1 MTGETRGKMTLPME
15 SMSGGE
21 AMLRGVLANGVDTV
35 FGLPGVQTY
44 PLYDALARQ
53 ENAVRTVTARHELSA
68 AYMAY
73 GYAKSSG
80 KPGIFSVVPG
90 PGMLNAAGALCTA
103 SGANAP
109 VMLLTGQ
116 VPSEYLGRGRGHL
129 HELPDQLA
137 TMRSFIKWAGRI
149 DSAGAAPAMV
159 DEAFRQM
166 MSGRPGPVALEMCW
180 DVMAREGMVDPDRF
194 KAAEIEP
201 AAAPDPDEVSAAAK
215 ILAGAK
221 SPMIMV
227 GGGAQHASAEV
238 LELAEMLGAP
248 VASFRS
254 GRGIVSEA
262 HELGINCVAA
272 HELWGETDALI
283 AIGSRCEL
291 QYMRWT
297 GMARLVDR
305 PEAPPHLVRIDIDP
319 AEMQRLKAHAP
330 ILADAR
336 AGTRALIDA
345 LSGKA
350 DGGKARRARIG
361 EAKRVAA
368 AKAAGIQPHAGYLA
382 AIREV
387 LPEDG
392 FLVEEICQAG
402 FTSLFAFP
410 VYRPRTFV
418 TGGFQGALG
427 FGFPTALGVKVAHP
441 DRAVISLTGD
451 GGFLFA
457 MSELASAAQQNIAAV
472 TVLFNNG
479 AYGNVRRDQQR
490 LFDGRAIASTLDNPD
505 FVKLAESFGVA
516 AWRAGDPRG
525 LKAALEQALSL
536 GAPALIEVPVDP
548 VTEASPWPL
557 LMPA

>member
-1 MTGETRGKMTLPME
+1 MVR
-15 SMSGGE
+15 
-21 AMLRGVLANGVDTV
+21 AVLANGVDTV

-44 PLYDALARQ
+44 PLYDALARH
-53 ENAVRTVTARHELSA
+53 ENEIAAVTARHELSA

-80 KPGIFSVVPG
+80 RPGVFSVVPG

-103 SGANAP
+103 AGANAP

-137 TMRSFIKWAGRI
+137 TLRSFIKWAGRI
-149 DSAGAAPAMV
+149 DTAAAAPAAV
-159 DEAFRQM
+159 NEGFRQM
-166 MSGRPGPVALEMCW
+166 MSGRQGPVALEMCW
-180 DVMAREGMVDPDRF
+180 DLMAREGAVDTDKF
-194 KAAEIEP
+194 TAAQIEP
-201 AAAPDPDEVSAAAK
+201 AGEPDPDEVAAAAK

-221 SPMIMV
+221 APMIMV
-227 GGGAQHASAEV
+227 GGGAQHAGAEV
-238 LELAEMLGAP
+238 LALAEMLGAP

-297 GMARLVDR
+297 GMMTLVDR
-305 PEAPPHLVRIDIDP
+305 PSAPPHLIRIDIDP
-319 AEMQRLKAHAP
+319 AEMGRLKAHAP

-336 AGTRALIDA
+336 AGTRALIAA
-345 LSGKA
+345 LSKKA
-350 DGGKARRARIG
+350 DGGKARRERIG

-368 AKAAGIQPHAGYLA
+368 ATAAEIQPHAGYLA

-410 VYRPRTFV
+410 VYRPRSFV

-441 DRAVISLTGD
+441 DKAVVSITGD
-451 GGFLFA
+451 GGFLFS
-457 MSELASAAQQNIAAV
+457 MSELASAAQHNIAAV

-479 AYGNVRRDQQR
+479 AFGNVQRDQQR
-490 LFDGRAIASTLDNPD
+490 LFDGRVIGSKLDNPD
-505 FVKLAESFGVA
+505 FVRLAESFGVA
-516 AWRAGDPRG
+516 AFRAKEPEE
-525 LKAALEQALSL
+525 LKTALEKALLL
-536 GAPALIEVPVDP
+536 GAPALIEVPVDAARE
-548 VTEASPWPL
+548 VSPWPA
-557 LMPA
+557 LMPS